1 VQSSHEA
8 LVSELR
14 SELDRQV
21 AEGEDRLD
29 DAIHRL
35 RQEKQDMSRELAKM
49 KVSLSD
55 KQSIIEALE
64 QQQEQQ
70 HNEKRELHAA
80 NKKASEE
87 KATLQQ
93 KYAKLAKA
101 YRMMVRICNI

>member
-49 KVSLSD
+49 KVLD
-55 KQSIIEALE
+55 IYL
-64 QQQEQQ
+64 
-70 HNEKRELHAA
+70 
-80 NKKASEE
+80 
-87 KATLQQ
+87 
-93 KYAKLAKA
+93 
-101 YRMMVRICNI
+101 